1 MRTRKQVICIVISA
15 VFFSAFSCKNTSAQE
30 NFSEEKVKQ
39 MLKRFY
45 TSYIT
50 VNSIAD
56 GKKSDSVVRK
66 YCTPKLV
73 NYLNKFYSEP
83 PDGDSYDIF
92 LKSQMVDMPMLE
104 NLVIRKDSKKN
115 DLYHVSVTHG
125 KAQLTIKL
133 SVVKEREDYKIDH
146 IFTDEFDVKK

>member
-1 MRTRKQVICIVISA
+1 MRTRRQIVCIIISA

-30 NFSEEKVKQ
+30 KFSEEKVKE
-39 MLKRFY
+39 MLNSFY

-66 YCTPKLV
+66 YCTPKLI
-73 NYLNKFYSEP
+73 NYLDKLYSEP
-83 PDGDSYDIF
+83 PAGDSYDIF

-104 NLVIRKDSKKN
+104 NLAIRKDSKKN
-115 DLYHVSVTHG
+115 DLYYVSITYG
-125 KAQLTIKL
+125 KGQWTIKL
-133 SVVKEREDYKIDH
+133 SIVKEKEGYKIDH
-146 IFTDEFDVKK
+146 VFTEGMDDKK